1 MMSRIILLLFVHLAT
16 VCVQCRGYSLS
27 YLVEDQNTSPAIQAV
42 KLLLQQLHVQ
52 QHPPKAACRNQRLLI
67 VQFINSFEGLGSILK
82 LVTLGL
88 AEAAHS
94 NRTLIF
100 GLHPLPHMFEKSR
113 DEWFNKKTATGKH
126 KVMIKGM
133 EFDCGYDEN
142 DVGYDG
148 SGPYACFFQP
158 LSSCTVKDISISE
171 LIELGKNGYDDNA
184 RVKIQEERRA
194 PAAYQYPVHNPLY
207 STLFETLPSNIR
219 HKWAGSLSAYVFR
232 LKPDVLAMF
241 EKRRMDL
248 WPIHLGTSCQCTIIN
263 TICRHNLFTSAVKIT
278 SFLTLYSPTLL
289 TCPPTCLI
297 NPTFISIH

>member
-1 MMSRIILLLFVHLAT
+1 MSPIVVVLSFFLAT
-16 VCVQCRGYSLS
+16 FCVRIRGSSLS
-27 YLVEDQNTSPAIQAV
+27 YLVEDHDTSSAV
-42 KLLLQQLHVQ
+42 KLMLQQLHVQ
-52 QHPPKAACRNQRLLI
+52 QHPPKAACRNQRLLV

-133 EFDCGYDEN
+133 EFDCGYDES

-158 LSSCTVKDISISE
+158 LSSCTIKDISFRE

-194 PAAYQYPVHNPLY
+194 PAAYQYPIHNELY
-207 STLFETLPSNIR
+207 STLFETLPANIR

-232 LKPDVLAMF
+232 LKADVLATF
-241 EKRRMDL
+241 EKRRLNL
-248 WPIHLGTSCQCTIIN
+248 WPIHLGTS
-263 TICRHNLFTSAVKIT
+263 F
-278 SFLTLYSPTLL
+278 
-289 TCPPTCLI
+289 
-297 NPTFISIH
+297 